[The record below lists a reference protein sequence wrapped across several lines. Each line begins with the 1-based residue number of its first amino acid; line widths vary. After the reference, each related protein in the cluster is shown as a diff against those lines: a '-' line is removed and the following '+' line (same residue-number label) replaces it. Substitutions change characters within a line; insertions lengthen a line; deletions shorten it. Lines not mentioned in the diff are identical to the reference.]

1 MKEFR
6 FPVRKPIRRQ
16 RSEGLRAENQTTA
29 LLLVTHRREIQPYNP
44 WDPVKI
50 ECQFDRGRGSE

>member
-16 RSEGLRAENQTTA
+16 SEGLRAENKTTA
-29 LLLVTHRREIQPYNP
+29 LLLVTH
-44 WDPVKI
+44 
-50 ECQFDRGRGSE
+50 